1 LEFETGLPGVVRGKE
16 GLEFEI
22 GLPRVVRGKE
32 G

>member
-1 LEFETGLPGVVRGKE
+1 LPGVVRGKE